1 MKILNILFTLFGVIT
16 VIFFLFQVL
25 PGDPGRMMMGQNED
39 DEQLKAINARYGLD
53 KRVIHQYYFCWNDIS
68 PISIHSNTTLISIT
82 LIQINT
88 PT

>member
-39 DEQLKAINARYGLD
+39 DEQLKAIKEVIEPLL
-53 KRVIHQYYFCWNDIS
+53 RVC
-68 PISIHSNTTLISIT
+68 
-82 LIQINT
+82 
-88 PT
+88 